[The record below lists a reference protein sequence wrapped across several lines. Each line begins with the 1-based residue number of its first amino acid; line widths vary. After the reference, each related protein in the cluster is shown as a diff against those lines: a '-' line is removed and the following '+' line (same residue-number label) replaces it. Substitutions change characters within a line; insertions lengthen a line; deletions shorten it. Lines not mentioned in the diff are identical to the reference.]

1 MRESQELALSTQF
14 PQQKATSTFFFAGL
28 LENGHF
34 LFPAFTFLTNPLT
47 SAEAFLTQ
55 LLQQTLKVRTLSAFT
70 ALPENGHS
78 SFTGATFLA
87 ANEKMET
94 VIMAVS
100 VRIFCKE
107 MFMIWYYPREIRI
120 TSTNHSQ
127 FTRQW
132 EEDPL
137 HPQLVPVHS

>member
-1 MRESQELALSTQF
+1 LSTQF
-14 PQQKATSTFFFAGL
+14 PQQKATSTFFLAGL
-28 LENGHF
+28 LENGHL

-55 LLQQTLKVRTLSAFT
+55 LLQHTLKVRTLSAFT
-70 ALPENGHS
+70 ALPEKGHS
-78 SFTGATFLA
+78 SLTGATFLA

-107 MFMIWYYPREIRI
+107 IFIYCYYPRGIRI
-120 TSTNHSQ
+120 SSTNHSK
-127 FTRQW
+127 FIMQW
-132 EEDPL
+132 EEDSLP
-137 HPQLVPVHS
+137 PQLVPMRS